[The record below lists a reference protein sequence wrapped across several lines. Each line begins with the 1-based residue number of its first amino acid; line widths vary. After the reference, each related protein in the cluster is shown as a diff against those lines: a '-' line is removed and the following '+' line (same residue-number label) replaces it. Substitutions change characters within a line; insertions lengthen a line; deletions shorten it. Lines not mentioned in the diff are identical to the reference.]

1 MSAVELA
8 GPSATVADK
17 LPALIAGAGE
27 RAIDYFVVNIRHR
40 NTRAAVRVN
49 SQRSPHL
56 RRECRTDDGMGIS
69 AVVVSL
75 SAKHAMPNEWTSQP
89 RKQAHQEPTGAASA
103 GILRVQ
109 PEASARTSPAPA
121 PKRTGR
127 KQRQATRREVQ
138 GLEDRVL
145 NPAVHGYCKVCL
157 TSGCRVLKA

>member
-75 SAKHAMPNEWTSQP
+75 SAKHACRMNGPASHENKHIRNRLEQHRPASYGSNPKHLPEHP
-89 RKQAHQEPTGAASA
+89 RLPRQREPGENNAKQLGVRCRASKI
-103 GILRVQ
+103 GF
-109 PEASARTSPAPA
+109 
-121 PKRTGR
+121 
-127 KQRQATRREVQ
+127 
-138 GLEDRVL
+138 
-145 NPAVHGYCKVCL
+145 L
-157 TSGCRVLKA
+157 TPRFTDTVRFV